1 MIRCNTLTLK
11 YTNEGKKEIISNFIS
26 RYTEMVKK
34 FVNVL
39 WNSDFINTKPLV
51 DNRVCQSI
59 CTKTHTDSRI
69 RQCAAKQASAI
80 VRSLTSKRRKQL
92 YKLSQLQKEGKNTKY
107 LQRKIDTS
115 PLTKPIIKDLHV
127 ELDSRFID
135 FQEGNKEFNLFV
147 RLSQIGNKEE
157 VIIPLKYNKVV
168 NKWLKQGKLKSS
180 IRLSQSGFTLY
191 FEIPDK
197 PKKGSKRLGADQG
210 LTTCLTLSDGQVT
223 TKNLHGHD
231 LTTINKILIRKTKGS
246 KGFKRAQDHRK
257 NYINW
262 SLNQL
267 NFNDIKEVGL
277 EKIRNI
283 RRGKR
288 SNRYLTHWT
297 YTLIK
302 DKLVRLSEDKGFVLI
317 EQENKFMSQR
327 CSKCGWTHK
336 SNRKGKTFK
345 CVNCDFKGDSDL
357 NAASN
362 HEVILVELSPQ
373 VWKQH
378 LNRTS
383 GFYWNVVG
391 DEPIVR
397 HVQKPNYVHF
407 S

>member
-26 RYTEMVKK
+26 RYTEMVNK

-39 WNSDFINTKPLV
+39 WNSNFINTKPLV

-59 CTKTHTDSRI
+59 STKTHTDSRI
-69 RQCAAKQASAI
+69 RQC
-80 VRSLTSKRRKQL
+80 
-92 YKLSQLQKEGKNTKY
+92 
-107 LQRKIDTS
+107 
-115 PLTKPIIKDLHV
+115 
-127 ELDSRFID
+127 
-135 FQEGNKEFNLFV
+135 
-147 RLSQIGNKEE
+147 
-157 VIIPLKYNKVV
+157 
-168 NKWLKQGKLKSS
+168 
-180 IRLSQSGFTLY
+180 
-191 FEIPDK
+191 
-197 PKKGSKRLGADQG
+197 
-210 LTTCLTLSDGQVT
+210 
-223 TKNLHGHD
+223 
-231 LTTINKILIRKTKGS
+231 

-267 NFNDIKEVGL
+267 NFSNIKEVGL

-283 RRGKR
+283 RRGKK

-302 DKLVRLSEDKGFVLI
+302 DKLIRLSEDKGFVLI

-327 CSKCGWTHK
+327 CSACGWTHK

-345 CVNCDFKGDSDL
+345 CGNCDFKGDSDL

-362 HEVILVELSPQ
+362 HEVELVELSPQ
-373 VWKQH
+373 VWQQH

-383 GFYWNVVG
+383 GFYWAAVS

-397 HVQKPNYVHF
+397 HVQKPNYIHF